1 MKKLISWFM
10 ATIMIVTAMSFSAAT
25 VYGEKAPKIKD
36 WTVTSWYEGKMVEYD
51 GSKVSAAV
59 SEDEAYSGK
68 SSLHIVHS
76 TLNTQDSIEIE
87 NAGYSG
93 EFDPAAVYTLTFY
106 VKANSL
112 EYNSK
117 AGDVWGNVKM
127 MMGWD
132 IENFTNVKMI
142 ANPSHFTI
150 TDTEKS
156 GWKKYETTLTN
167 AATGFKIMPQYKCDF
182 YIDDI
187 SLTINGGNNLLTN
200 SDFEEAEIIEAAPEI
215 KDWTVTSWYGGN
227 MVEYDG
233 SKVSAAVSED
243 EAYSGKS
250 SLHIVHSTLN
260 TQDSIEIENAG
271 YSGEFD
277 PAAVY
282 TLTFYV
288 KANSLEYNSKAGDVW
303 GNVKMMMGWDIEN
316 FTNVKM
322 IANPSHFTITDT
334 EKSGWKKYETTLT
347 NAATGFK
354 IMPQYKCDF
363 YIDDI
368 SLTIN
373 GGYNLLTNNGFEEAK
388 IIETAPEIKEW
399 TMSSYDADKPVDY
412 GNINVRVALSED
424 EAYTGKRSLHIVHS
438 EAGNQKRIDL
448 VNAGYSDFDPNAE
461 YKLAF
466 YIKANSLELN
476 SDPGDIF
483 GNVNILMGW
492 DYENFT
498 NMKIIANP
506 NHFTVTDTE
515 KAGWKKYETTL
526 TNAAKGFTIVVQHRC
541 DFYIDDISLTA
552 DGGTNLLANSSFDK
566 ITETGELLPDLTE
579 TNVNQNKWNIEEF
592 VNNEFA
598 GNGSDIV
605 KISGAKSSSGKRS
618 MHITY
623 SANNYSSDY
632 VLIHDKAVEA
642 ALKAN
647 TTYHMTMD
655 VYAVKPIASP
665 DAFYVGAGWTFGVSR
680 IRSGD
685 AGDGTAYFTAEEI
698 EGKPGWKRYSADITN
713 ENNFFNIG
721 IQGETDI
728 YIDNITVVEK
738 GGSENIS
745 VNGDFET
752 ASDKA
757 FTVGAVRIFNGSE
770 EITELVSGSVITAAV
785 TAENYSAAED
795 STAQLIL
802 CLYDGYKLINTKASE
817 INTIGTDDPVK
828 TLVCDIDIPEI
839 TEGHNYHIGA
849 YVWDSVSGMQ
859 PLTGKVDY
867 N

>member
-10 ATIMIVTAMSFSAAT
+10 ATMMIVTAMSFSVAT
-25 VYGEKAPKIKD
+25 VYGDDAPEING
-36 WTVTSWYEGKMVEYD
+36 WSVTSWYAGNKVEYD
-51 GSKVSAAV
+51 ASKVSAAV
-59 SEDEAYSGK
+59 SQDESYSGN

-76 TLNTQDSIEIE
+76 TSDSQDNIEIE

-93 EFDPAAVYTLTFY
+93 EFDAAATYTLTFY

-112 EYNSK
+112 EYNS
-117 AGDVWGNVKM
+117 AEYDVWGNVKM

-142 ANPSHFTI
+142 ANPNHFTI
-150 TDTEKS
+150 TDTGKD

-167 AATGFKIMPQYKCDF
+167 AATGFKIIPQHKCDF

-200 SDFEEAEIIEAAPEI
+200 GGFDETEIIE
-215 KDWTVTSWYGGN
+215 TV
-227 MVEYDG
+227 
-233 SKVSAAVSED
+233 
-243 EAYSGKS
+243 
-250 SLHIVHSTLN
+250 
-260 TQDSIEIENAG
+260 
-271 YSGEFD
+271 
-277 PAAVY
+277 
-282 TLTFYV
+282 
-288 KANSLEYNSKAGDVW
+288 
-303 GNVKMMMGWDIEN
+303 
-316 FTNVKM
+316 
-322 IANPSHFTITDT
+322 
-334 EKSGWKKYETTLT
+334 
-347 NAATGFK
+347 
-354 IMPQYKCDF
+354 
-363 YIDDI
+363 
-368 SLTIN
+368 
-373 GGYNLLTNNGFEEAK
+373 
-388 IIETAPEIKEW
+388 PEIKEW
-399 TMSSYDADKPVDY
+399 KILSYNSDSLVDY
-412 GNINVRVALSED
+412 GDINVRAALSGE

-438 EAGNQKRIDL
+438 EEGNQKRIDIA
-448 VNAGYSDFDPNAE
+448 NTGYSGFDHNAE
-461 YKLAF
+461 YKLTF

-476 SDPGDIF
+476 PNTEDVF

-506 NHFTVTDTE
+506 NHFTVTDTG
-515 KAGWKKYETTL
+515 KDGWKKYETTL
-526 TNAAKGFTIVVQHRC
+526 TNAATGFVIVVQRKC

-552 DGGTNLLANSSFDK
+552 DGGANLLANSGFEK

-579 TNVNQNKWNIEEF
+579 TNVNRDEWGVEEF
-592 VNNEFA
+592 VNNEIA
-598 GNGSDIV
+598 GDGSNIV

-623 SANNYSSDY
+623 SSDSYSSNF

-655 VYAVKPIASP
+655 VYAAKPIASP

-680 IRSGD
+680 IRSSDG
-685 AGDGTAYFTAEEI
+685 GDGTAYFATEDI

-738 GGSENIS
+738 DGSENIS

-752 ASDKA
+752 TSDKA
-757 FTVGAVRIFNGSE
+757 FSVGAVRIFNGSE
-770 EITELVSGSVITAAV
+770 EINGLVSGSVITAAV
-785 TAENYSAAED
+785 TAENNSAADD

-802 CLYDGYKLINTKASE
+802 CLYDGYKLIDTEASAVK
-817 INTIGTDDPVK
+817 TIGRDASVE
-828 TLVCDIDIPEI
+828 TLVCDIDIPET
-839 TEGHNYHIGA
+839 TEGHNYHLGV

-859 PLTGKVDY
+859 PLAGNVDFK
-867 N
+867 